1 MSVALKT
8 HEAVPL
14 PPCGRG
20 GRQTTAK
27 PTTIV
32 ACGCALTIIIIINT
46 IMLLQ

>member
-20 GRQTTAK
+20 RRQTTAK

-32 ACGCALTIIIIINT
+32 ACGCALTLITINT
-46 IMLLQ
+46 LLLLE